1 MLGSL
6 TDTLILVFIAILLLG
21 GQGDLSSTFRKV
33 GKWWGELKRSEEEFR
48 NELTKELGDIDVNYY
63 FTENNNFNKSFKG
76 YTNNQDIRVQEL
88 ERQVRELQEE
98 VRRLKKENGE
108 N

>member
-21 GQGDLSSTFRKV
+21 GEGDLSGTFRKF
-33 GKWWGELKRSEEEFR
+33 GKWWGELKRSEEEFKK
-48 NELTKELGDIDVNYY
+48 EITKELSDIDMNYS
-63 FTENNNFNKSFKG
+63 FNDNISNNFRS
-76 YTNNQDIRVQEL
+76 YTNNDIRVKEL

-98 VRRLKKENGE
+98 VKRLKKENGE